1 MAKLIQQALISHETV
16 TIGAKPVTTSDEID
30 QKTEMP
36 LQINETDLEELRTQ
50 AFQQG
55 FIAGQKEGMLLAEQ
69 QMAQSKQD
77 LETLLSAIP
86 QAIEQ
91 NRLHLHDEI
100 ADIILLITQEYFI
113 EQQQKPEALHQQINQ
128 ILRQLNSKQSIELHV
143 HPDEIKTLHQANIK
157 LETAHLN
164 GLLIKADPGLA
175 PGGCLI
181 KTEHG
186 VFDASL
192 ETRLERLKEILIHMK
207 HGRQHA
213 LLD

>member
-1 MAKLIQQALISHETV
+1 MAKLIHQALISHETV
-16 TIGAKPVTTSDEID
+16 TIGTKPVMTSDDID
-30 QKTEMP
+30 QKPELT
-36 LQINETDLEELRTQ
+36 LQTNEADLEELRAQ

-55 FIAGQKEGMLLAEQ
+55 FIEGQKDGLLLAEQ
-69 QMAQSKQD
+69 QLAQSKQE
-77 LETLLSAIP
+77 LQILLSAIP
-86 QAIEQ
+86 QAVEQ
-91 NRLHLHDEI
+91 NRLELHDEI

-113 EQQQKPEALHQQINQ
+113 EQQKKPEALHQQINQ
-128 ILRQLNSKQSIELHV
+128 ILSQLNNKQSIELHL
-143 HPDEIKTLHQANIK
+143 HPDEIKTLHHSNIK

-164 GLLIKADPGLA
+164 GLLIKTDLSLA
-175 PGGCLI
+175 PGGCVI

-192 ETRLERLKEILIHMK
+192 ETRLERLKEMLVQMK